1 VEKVLNQEEIDAMF
15 RAARGATGASAP
27 AQQVKYT
34 AWDLSQAGRI
44 KKAQVRAI
52 SMLHEGFARTLTH
65 SLGAY
70 LRVVFETNVVS
81 VEQLTFHEFLARI
94 PDFAY
99 SASFNVNPLGVAGV
113 MVLDQSLTFP
123 FIDLLLGG
131 NGAAD
136 QEAREIT
143 EIEEQILEG
152 VVQILCR
159 ELETAWQSLGLQ
171 FVSEQRLQP
180 AQIQSL
186 MPPNEKALALSF
198 EIKLPASRG
207 MLNVLFPAVVSNVLL
222 RKLSREVAYQR
233 PHGSAATNEWLRSR
247 VLDCPFTVELD
258 ATSISVPVSALLQL
272 QPGAVLR
279 LQHPLCQTPKLVI
292 TGQEMFEAVPARKGA
307 TRAAQVVRPI
317 ESLTR
322 TSEGVRP

>member
-15 RAARGATGASAP
+15 RAARGATGAAAP
-27 AQQVKYT
+27 AQQVKYY
-34 AWDLSQAGRI
+34 AWDLRQAGQI
-44 KKAQVRAI
+44 KKEQVRAI

-70 LRVVFETNVVS
+70 LRVVFEANVVS
-81 VEQLTFHEFLARI
+81 VEQLTFREFLSRI
-94 PDFAY
+94 PDLAY
-99 SASFNVNPLGVAGV
+99 SASFTVNPMGVAGV
-113 MVLDQSLTFP
+113 MVLDLSLTFP
-123 FIDLLLGG
+123 IIDLLLGG
-131 NGAAD
+131 SGTA
-136 QEAREIT
+136 EHEPREIT

-180 AQIQSL
+180 AQLQRL

-198 EIKLPASRG
+198 EIKMPASRG
-207 MLNVLFPAVVSNVLL
+207 MLNVIFPAVVSNALL

-233 PHGSAATNEWLRSR
+233 PHGSVATDKWLRSR
-247 VLDCPFTVELD
+247 LRECPFTVELD
-258 ATSISVPVSALLQL
+258 ATSISVPVSALLKL
-272 QPGAVLR
+272 RPGHVLR
-279 LQHPLCQTPKLVI
+279 LQHSLRQVPKLVV
-292 TGQEMFEAVPARKGA
+292 TGQEIFEAMPARRGA

-317 ESLTR
+317 ESPAE
-322 TSEGVRP
+322 TSAGVRP